1 MKGHPLFEI
10 HCLSWSSTSSER
22 LPILLDPVACVCEV
36 LIEVVTCVQT
46 VKTEGVTALYK
57 GFIPN
62 WLRLGPWNIIVSF
75 YTGIFRCTLSD
86 PTPPWHRG
94 FLFSAGPTCVCVCV
108 CMCVLQLCY
117 QSCSHLKISFCQL
130 TQYMG
135 EKYVRIYTEIRKIE
149 MCIRRSLYFDNF
161 QNLKINK

>member
-1 MKGHPLFEI
+1 MFEI
-10 HCLSWSSTSSER
+10 HCLSRSSISSER

-94 FLFSAGPTCVCVCV
+94 FLFSAGPACVFV
-108 CMCVLQLCY
+108 CMHMCVALVLPK
-117 QSCSHLKISFCQL
+117 LFSF
-130 TQYMG
+130 
-135 EKYVRIYTEIRKIE
+135 E
-149 MCIRRSLYFDNF
+149 
-161 QNLKINK
+161 NLILSADTICMYLHQALPVARHMILMT

>member
-94 FLFSAGPTCVCVCV
+94 FLFSAGPTCVCVCMHV
-108 CMCVLQLCY
+108 CVAVVLPKLF
-117 QSCSHLKISFCQL
+117 SFENL
-130 TQYMG
+130 ILSADTIHG
-135 EKYVRIYTEIRKIE
+135 WKVRPY
-149 MCIRRSLYFDNF
+149 LYGDS
-161 QNLKINK
+161 